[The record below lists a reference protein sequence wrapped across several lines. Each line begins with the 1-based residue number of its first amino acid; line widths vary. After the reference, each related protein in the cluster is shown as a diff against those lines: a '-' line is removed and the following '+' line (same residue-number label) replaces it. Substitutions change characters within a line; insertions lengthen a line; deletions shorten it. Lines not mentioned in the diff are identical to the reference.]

1 MAFILKNFLQ
11 VLKVGLLLNE
21 QVHKPSAAAFLGV
34 WGWEAPGF
42 IHFLFLS
49 PRRHHSPDGPSH
61 FSQFSHKT

>member
-34 WGWEAPGF
+34 WGWEAPG
-42 IHFLFLS
+42 IHPFPLPVS
-49 PRRHHSPDGPSH
+49 KEAPQPRWS
-61 FSQFSHKT
+61 